1 MTSARLD
8 RRFAVGLG
16 AFAAVLS
23 GCDPRATDATYWD
36 RRAVS
41 DESTDDAAAAT
52 GGGGA
57 PPATSDAAATVTGA
71 GSTTGGAEPGVVVR
85 FETVSYGGEYAT
97 DHVGAAWIA
106 RPDGSFVRTL
116 ETWGSERLENV
127 VAWREATGENEVD
140 AITGAT
146 RRQHGVHEL
155 TWDRMDATR
164 APVAEGD
171 LVLHLEFTEDDSAEG
186 RPPGPHRTVPFA
198 VGPSA
203 VDVSAPDEESFR
215 GVVVDVTP

>member
-1 MTSARLD
+1 MSA
-8 RRFAVGLG
+8 
-16 AFAAVLS
+16 AALAS

-36 RRAVS
+36 RRAVA
-41 DESTDDAAAAT
+41 DETTDDDGATT

-57 PPATSDAAATVTGA
+57 PPTTTDAAATGA
-71 GSTTGGAEPGVVVR
+71 ATSGATGGADTGVVVR

-106 RPDGSFVRTL
+106 RPDGTFVRTL

-146 RRQHGVHEL
+146 RRQHGAHEL
-155 TWDRMDATR
+155 MWDRRDATR

-186 RPPGPHRTVPFA
+186 RPPGPHRAVPFT